1 MRKLLLLFLL
11 VVGLNCHAQ
20 GNPEADADTT
30 SLVASFF
37 PQPLIGYVSYEQAL
51 KAMPQYVMACQQRDS
66 LRQAYDAELKRV
78 EEEFNQKYEAF
89 LEGRKDFPRTILL
102 KRQTELQQLL
112 ERNVAF
118 KEQSRT
124 ELQQAWEESMRP
136 LRLLLDEAI
145 ATLARQHQLIL
156 VVNTDSNAAPFIEPA
171 MAINLN
177 ADLTLLLQQ

>member
-1 MRKLLLLFLL
+1 MRKLLLLLLL
-11 VVGLNCHAQ
+11 VVGLSCRAQ
-20 GNPEADADTT
+20 GRAVADADSA
-30 SLVASFF
+30 SLVAAIF
-37 PQPLIGYVSYEQAL
+37 PQPLIGYVSYERAL
-51 KAMPQYVMACQQRDS
+51 KVMPQYAIACQQRDS

-124 ELQQAWEESMRP
+124 ELQQAWEESLRP
-136 LRLLLDEAI
+136 LRLQLDEAI

-171 MAINLN
+171 MAINLH
-177 ADLTLLLQQ
+177 AELTLLLQP